1 MKLPRPAFIVGV
13 SLALLSTAD
22 LIAQA
27 PVTATTSPAAKRI
40 EAARR
45 AIAANNDKNAD
56 GWNDLALALARRARE
71 TADPA
76 FYKEAWTAT
85 ERSLAAEPGNLEARR
100 LQVWILLGQHEFQK
114 AADAGE
120 ALNKQVP
127 DDVLTY
133 GLLSDAYVELGKYE
147 QAEKATQWMLD
158 LRPGNVP
165 GLTRGAHLREL
176 FGDHAGAVEFM
187 DTAFRRTA
195 DGEVE
200 DRAWILTQ
208 IAHLSLLT
216 CRTDAADA
224 VLKEALTLFPDY
236 HYALA
241 RSAEASVQK
250 GQAAEALA
258 LRRRHYAA
266 APHPENLFEL
276 GLALERAGEAAEARQ
291 TFARFE
297 ESARK
302 EMESWDNANIELI
315 YYYADVANRPADAL
329 ALAKKEEARRQDV
342 RTLEALAW
350 AHHKSGRSAEA
361 VPFIE
366 RALKVGVKH
375 PATFYRAGAILQA
388 AGQADE
394 GRRYLDQSLA
404 ACPTSEVAGDVRA
417 LLGATAR

>member
-1 MKLPRPAFIVGV
+1 MKPLKPALLLGA
-13 SLALLSTAD
+13 SLALLSAVG
-22 LIAQA
+22 LVAQA
-27 PVTATTSPAAKRI
+27 PATENSSPAAKRI
-40 EAARR
+40 EAARSALAKDDTR
-45 AIAANNDKNAD
+45 AD

-71 TADPA
+71 TADTA
-76 FYKEAWTAT
+76 YYKEAWTAT
-85 ERSLAAEPGNLEARR
+85 ERSLAAEPGNLAARR

-114 AADAGE
+114 AAEAGE

-176 FGDHAGAVEFM
+176 FGDHTGAVEFM
-187 DTAFRRTA
+187 DTAYNRTA
-195 DGEVE
+195 DNEVE

-208 IAHLSLLT
+208 IAHVSLLT
-216 CRTDAADA
+216 CRTDAAET
-224 VLKEALTLFPDY
+224 LLTQALTLFPEY

-241 RSAEASVQK
+241 RLAETRAQQ
-250 GQAAEALA
+250 GQPKEALA

-276 GLALERAGEAAEARQ
+276 GLALERAGETAEAME
-291 TFARFE
+291 TLARFE
-297 ESARK
+297 EAARK
-302 EMESWDNANIELI
+302 EMEGWDNANNELI
-315 YYYADVANRPADAL
+315 YFYADVAQRPTEAL
-329 ALAKKEEARRQDV
+329 ALAKKEEARKQDV

-350 AHHKSGRSAEA
+350 ALHKNGQSAEA
-361 VPFIE
+361 VPIVE
-366 RALKVGVKH
+366 RALKIGVKH
-375 PATFYRAGAILQA
+375 PVTFYRAGAILQA
-388 AGQADE
+388 AGQTE
-394 GRRYLDQSLA
+394 GARRYLDQSLA
-404 ACPTSEVAGDVRA
+404 ACPASEVSGDVRA